1 MSIFSSIP
9 KPRVKKTRFNMTHD
23 VKLTVNMG
31 DLVPYMCREVLPGD
45 VWNVSSDFF
54 VRYAPMLA
62 PIMHRVDIRTE
73 CFFVPNRLIWKGW
86 QDFITGGRLGADTTI
101 PPYVRPSVLSS
112 LGFTSQ
118 LQRGT
123 LWDYMGLPTLNATAD
138 EGRGNVN
145 SSSLFH
151 TAEVVNIFPF
161 LAYQMIWQEYYRDQN
176 LRDEDFEFPLS
187 ENIVGDLTA
196 TSSPAISLNNLF
208 RLRKR
213 CWEKDYFT
221 GSLPFTQRGVQ
232 MTLPLGASTDG
243 RLNVEIDPDDTQAMQ
258 VRFSGSNG
266 LINSG
271 NVTSSSTG
279 NLQAGGNN
287 AVIDPNGRMYVD
299 VSNANVTI
307 NDLRRTS
314 AIQRWLE
321 NNARGGSRY
330 IEQILAHFGV
340 ISSDSRLQRPEYLG
354 GGSSPSIISE
364 VLQTSETQNTP
375 QGNMAG
381 HGLAGGVNHGC
392 LRKFEEHGYV
402 VCLMTIRPRSSYV
415 QGIEPMFRRLD
426 KFDYAWPELAHLGEQ
441 PVYTTELYTSS
452 GTNPSEVF
460 GYVPR
465 YADYK
470 YINSR
475 TLGEFRESMDYWH
488 LSRKFMDKPALSE
501 DFMEIKPNDQSR
513 IFSAGE
519 LADKQQLY
527 VHVNNRVH
535 CTRRL
540 PKYGVPYLE

>member
-9 KPRVKKTRFNMTHD
+9 SPKRKRTRFNMTHD
-23 VKLTVNMG
+23 VKLTCNMG

-73 CFFVPNRLIWKGW
+73 CFFVPNRLLWKGW
-86 QDFITGGRLGADTTI
+86 QDFITGGRLGTNSYI
-101 PPYVRPSVLSS
+101 PPFLLPGSITNTS
-112 LGFTSQ
+112 LYPFFR
-118 LQRGT
+118 RGS
-123 LWDYMGLPTLNATAD
+123 LWDYMGLPTLNNSTS
-138 EGRGNVN
+138 EGRGITTPAE
-145 SSSLFH
+145 LFH
-151 TAEVVNIFPF
+151 PTRQAISVFPF

-176 LRDEDFEFPLS
+176 LVEEPFDFPLS
-187 ENIVGDLTA
+187 ENFVGDQ
-196 TSSPAISLNNLF
+196 TSNDTFELNDLLA
-208 RLRKR
+208 LRQR

-221 GSLPFTQRGVQ
+221 GALPWTQRGVQ
-232 MTLPLGASTDG
+232 MTLPFSSQNADVVLNSNTDPMTFEEADTGAAFTG
-243 RLNVEIDPDDTQAMQ
+243 QIVAGTNGQLQNVA
-258 VRFSGSNG
+258 
-266 LINSG
+266 G
-271 NVTSSSTG
+271 NQG
-279 NLQAGGNN
+279 
-287 AVIDPNGRMYVD
+287 VIDPNGRLEAD
-299 VSNANVTI
+299 LSNVNVTI

-354 GGSSPSIISE
+354 GGSSPSMISE
-364 VLQTSETQNTP
+364 VLQTSETDNTP

-392 LRKFEEHGYV
+392 LRKFEEHGYII
-402 VCLMTIRPRSSYV
+402 CLMTIRPRTSYV
-415 QGIEPMFRRLD
+415 LGVEPMWTRLD

-441 PVYTTELYTSS
+441 PVRVSELYTKSDS
-452 GTNPSEVF
+452 IPETTF

-465 YADYK
+465 YSDYK

-475 TLGEFRESMDYWH
+475 TCGEFRESMDYWH
-488 LSRKFMDKPALSE
+488 LARKFVDEPILSDAFVQIQGSE
-501 DFMEIKPNDQSR
+501 QDR
-513 IFSAGE
+513 IFAAGD
-519 LADKQQLY
+519 LTDGQQLY
-527 VHVNNRVH
+527 VHINNRVH